1 MADTRRVGLSSILP
15 VEMIVLQGTPLCN
28 LNCSYCDLSPVS
40 RKLSH
45 RMPIPMIGKLFSQIK
60 QLGLLADEVSIVWHS
75 GEPLSLPPEYYDEA
89 IQLILALNNDGLRTP
104 AKILFDFQTNATL
117 IDDKWC
123 DFFVRHRDHMRLGV
137 SCDGP
142 RELHDSMRVNW
153 SGRGSHAQT
162 VRGMD
167 LLAERGIAFNVIAV
181 VTAKTLA
188 QPHDF
193 FDFFLERADSL
204 TDFHFNILANHA
216 DGGPQIGYSREDDRK
231 YAEFYHAMLS
241 LAHSPKGRN
250 LPVRN
255 FSQTLGRIRAAA
267 GAQTVDFVRVGTA
280 PLRQLNC
287 DARGEI
293 TTFYAGLNAE
303 FLANLYDDGKG
314 LSLGNIEEQSLA
326 EMLGGQKLERMMDD
340 FDKSHHHCAQNCDYY
355 AMCPGGFEL
364 TQLVENGA
372 FASGETTECVIHVK
386 TLTDAVATFV
396 SDQLRQPA

>member
-1 MADTRRVGLSSILP
+1 VIDSRRVDLLP

-28 LNCSYCDLSPVS
+28 LNCTYCDLSPAS

-60 QLGLLADEVSIVWHS
+60 QLELLADEVSIVWHS

-89 IQLILALNNDGLRTP
+89 INLVLALNNDDAGTP
-104 AKILFDFQTNATL
+104 ARITFDFQTNATL
-117 IDDKWC
+117 IDHKWC
-123 DFFVRHRDHMRLGV
+123 EFFQRHRDHLRLGV

-142 RELHDSMRVNW
+142 RELHDPLRVNW
-153 SGRGSHAQT
+153 SGRGSHTQA

-167 LLAERGIAFNVIAV
+167 LLAEHGIKFNAIAV
-181 VTAKTLA
+181 VTAETLA
-188 QPHDF
+188 QPQEF
-193 FDFFLERADSL
+193 FDFFLDRADDL

-216 DGGPQIGYSREDDRK
+216 DGGPTIGYSRNDTRK
-231 YAEFYHAMLS
+231 YSEFYRTMLS
-241 LAHSPKGRN
+241 LAQSAKGRN

-255 FSQTLGRIRAAA
+255 FSQTLGRIRAATA
-267 GAQTVDFVRVGTA
+267 PQPAEFLRAGTA

-293 TTFYAGLNAE
+293 TTFYAGLSAE
-303 FLANLYDDGKG
+303 FLADHYGDGKG
-314 LSLGNIEEQSLA
+314 LSLGNIEEQTLA
-326 EMLGGQKLERMMDD
+326 KMLGGHKLERMMDD
-340 FDKSHHHCAQNCDYY
+340 FGKSHRHCAQTCDYH

-386 TLTDAVATFV
+386 TLTDAVASFV
-396 SDQLRQPA
+396 SAQLRQPA